1 MTVGQKEKITQ
12 ERVIKLFK
20 DELGYEVL
28 GNLKDREDN
37 SNIDEALLNRFL
49 KKNGVSDVLIHSS
62 ISELHKATEDGEN
75 LYQRNKA
82 VYEKLRYGVKV
93 KENVGDNYET
103 VYLIDWAKPANNH
116 FAIAE
121 EVTIKGEKEKRPDI
135 VLYIN
140 GIAIGVLELK
150 RSTVSIGEGIRQ
162 NITNQQEKYIQ
173 SFFTTI
179 QFVFAGS
186 DTEGLRY
193 GTIGTGEKYFLEW
206 KEDIAD
212 NSRLSL
218 DKYLSKMCNKERIL
232 ELIYDFILFDSGVKK
247 LPRVHQYF
255 GIKAAQEHV
264 KIKHG
269 GIIWHTQG
277 SGKSIVMVLLAK
289 WILEFNPKAR
299 VVIITDREEL
309 DKQIER
315 VFKDANETIA
325 RTKSGLDLMHKLASP
340 TPRMLCS
347 LIHKF
352 GKKDS
357 DIKDFIKEIKMN
369 PPVTHGE
376 LFVFVDECHRTQG
389 GDLHEAM
396 KAVLRGAVFIGFTG
410 TPLLRKDKK
419 TSLEI
424 FGKSPISKSPY
435 IHTYKFNEAVE
446 DKVVLDLVYEA
457 RDIDQRLSS
466 QDKVDLWFE
475 SKTKGLNEYKKAILK
490 KTWGTMQNLFSSKPR
505 IEKIVQ
511 DIVFDFST
519 KPRLSSEKGNAI
531 LVATSIYNACRYYKC
546 FQDTELKNKV
556 ALITSYDPNSKDITT
571 EDTGANTETEKQWI
585 YNTYIEILKA
595 DAKGDNRKWKSTE
608 AYEDN
613 AKKLFR
619 LEPINMK
626 LLIVVDKLLTGFD
639 APPCS
644 YIYLDRSLQDHGL
657 FQAICRTNR
666 LDGEDKEFGY
676 IVDYKDLFRNVKGA
690 ISVYTSELDD
700 TSSGKEESID
710 VKDRLTLGKERLDN
724 AIEAMEELLV
734 PVAPPKETPQ
744 CIHYFCGNTEIP
756 EDLKQKEPLRTTLYS
771 SVANLVRS
779 FANIANE
786 LEDAGYSQ
794 EEITQI
800 TKKRDNY
807 IAIRAEIKR
816 ASGEELDIKPYEADM
831 RNLLDMY
838 IQAEDAR
845 VVSTLDNKTILEV
858 IQLLGIKEALQ
869 TLPAN
874 IQKNKG
880 AVAETIENNVR
891 KSILKDYAIDP
902 SFYDKLSLLLN
913 TLIKERKADA
923 LNYEKY
929 LERIQKIIYELGKG
943 KSDDTPSSLDTP
955 GKVALYNN
963 LNNDE
968 DLALLIDRVVRGVI
982 QDGFRGNPAKERII
996 QGKIYEVLKDEY
1008 QVRRIFKIIV
1018 NQSEY

>member
-20 DELGYEVL
+20 AELGYKVL

-103 VYLIDWAKPANNH
+103 VYLINWNEPAKNH

-206 KEDIAD
+206 KEDVAD

-218 DKYLSKMCNKERIL
+218 DKYLLKMCNKERII
-232 ELIYDFILFDSGVKK
+232 ELMYDFILFDSGVKK

-264 KIKHG
+264 KIKQG

-289 WILEFNPKAR
+289 WILEFNPNAR
-299 VVIITDREEL
+299 IVIITDRDEL

-315 VFKDANETIA
+315 VFNDSNEKIV
-325 RTKSGLDLMHKLASP
+325 RTKSGLDLMNRLSSP
-340 TPRMLCS
+340 QPRILCS

-352 GKKDS
+352 GKKDL
-357 DIKDFIKEIKMN
+357 DMKEFIAELKKN
-369 PPVTHGE
+369 PPITHGE
-376 LFVFVDECHRTQG
+376 IFVFVDECHRTQG
-389 GDLHEAM
+389 GDLHDAM
-396 KAVLRGAVFIGFTG
+396 RAVLKDAVFIGFTG

-419 TSLEI
+419 TSLKV
-424 FGKSPISKSPY
+424 FGNSPISKSPY

-457 RDIDQRLSS
+457 RDIDQKLNA
-466 QDKVDLWFE
+466 QDKVDQWFE
-475 SKTKGLNEYKKAILK
+475 AKTKGLNDYKKALLK
-490 KTWGTMQNLFSSKPR
+490 KTWGTIQNIFSSKPR

-519 KPRLSSEKGNAI
+519 KPRLSSERGNAI
-531 LVATSIYNACRYYKC
+531 LVASSIYTACRYYEF
-546 FQDTELKNKV
+546 FQKTELKNKV
-556 ALITSYDPNSKDITT
+556 ALITSYDPNSKDLVT
-571 EDTGANTETEKQWI
+571 EETGANTETEKQWI
-585 YNTYIEILKA
+585 YNTYIDILKG
-595 DAKGDNRKWKSTE
+595 DSKGDNRKWKSTE
-608 AYEDN
+608 VYEDN

-619 LEPINMK
+619 EEAINMK

-644 YIYLDRSLQDHGL
+644 YLYLDRSLQDHGL

-666 LDGEDKEFGY
+666 LDGEDKDFGY
-676 IVDYKDLFRNVKGA
+676 IVDYKDLFRKVKGA
-690 ISVYTSELDD
+690 ISVYTSDLDD
-700 TSSGKEESID
+700 SLTGKEEGID
-710 VKDRLTLGKERLDN
+710 VKDRLTIGKERLDN
-724 AIEAMEELLV
+724 AVEAMEELLV
-734 PVAPPKETPQ
+734 PVTPPKETIE
-744 CIHYFCGNTEIP
+744 CIQYFCGNTEIP
-756 EDLKQKEPLRTTLYS
+756 ENLKEREHLRTTLYS
-771 SVANLVRS
+771 SVANFVRS
-779 FANIANE
+779 YVNISNE
-786 LEDAGYSQ
+786 LEDAGYTQ
-794 EEITQI
+794 KQIEELKQ
-800 TKKRDNY
+800 KRDRY
-807 IAIRAEIKR
+807 IAIRAEIKQ
-816 ASGEELDIKPYEADM
+816 ASGEELDLKPYEADM

-838 IQAEDAR
+838 IQAEDSK
-845 VVSTLDNKTILEV
+845 VVSKFDNKSLLEV
-858 IQLLGIKEALQ
+858 IQILGIHEAVK
-869 TLPAN
+869 TLPTS
-874 IQKNKG
+874 IQKNKA
-880 AVAETIENNVR
+880 AVAESIENNVR
-891 KSILKDYAIDP
+891 SKIIKDYAIDP
-902 SFYDKLSLLLN
+902 EFYKKLSLLLD
-913 TLIKERKADA
+913 TLIKERKTDA
-923 LNYEKY
+923 INYEKY
-929 LERIQKIIYELGKG
+929 LEGIKKIIDKMNSG
-943 KSDDTPSSLDTP
+943 KSDNTPSSLNTP
-955 GKVALYNN
+955 SKVALYNN
-963 LNNDE
+963 LNKDE
-968 DLALLIDRVVRGVI
+968 QLALEIDSAVRSVI

-996 QGKIYEVLKDEY
+996 QGKMFEILKDENE
-1008 QVRRIFKIIV
+1008 VKRIFEIIV

>member
-12 ERVIKLFK
+12 ERVLKLFK

-49 KKNGVSDVLIHSS
+49 KRNGVSDVLIHSS

-103 VYLIDWAKPANNH
+103 VYLIDWANVANNH

-218 DKYLSKMCNKERIL
+218 DKYLIKMCNKERIL

-255 GIKAAQEHV
+255 GIKAAQAHV

-315 VFKDANETIA
+315 VFKDASETIA

-357 DIKDFIKEIKMN
+357 DIKEFIKEIKAN

-519 KPRLSSEKGNAI
+519 KPRLSSEKGNSI
-531 LVATSIYNACRYYKC
+531 LVATSIYNACRYYKA

-595 DAKGDNRKWKSTE
+595 DAKDDNRKWKSTE

-744 CIHYFCGNTEIP
+744 CIQYFCGNTEIP

-771 SVANLVRS
+771 SVANVVRS
-779 FANIANE
+779 FSNIANE
-786 LEDAGYSQ
+786 LEEAGYSQ
-794 EEITQI
+794 EQITEI

-929 LERIQKIIYELGKG
+929 LERIQKIIEELGKG